1 MYLNF
6 IHSKLKSTQNVHKNN
21 KVDISDEILS
31 LINTKNL
38 KSEKIYKLQTIK
50 LNRLLTHYFIQY
62 FFFEII

>member
-1 MYLNF
+1 MYLNVIRF
-6 IHSKLKSTQNVHKNN
+6 KLKSTQNAHKNN
-21 KVDISDEILS
+21 KIDISDEILS

-38 KSEKIYKLQTIK
+38 KSEKIYKLLTII